1 MKGDIKYL
9 IGKDVQVA
17 AHGIIYRGRLIEV
30 GMEEVYL
37 KGDTGW
43 ITIMTT
49 DVDSIREA
57 KAPKRD
63 KSSTD

>member
-17 AHGIIYRGRLIEV
+17 ANGIIYRGRLIEV

-49 DVDSIREA
+49 DVDNIREA